1 MEQAKIINREIRCPI
16 CGRKHGELHG
26 GESIVNLRVR
36 CKGSKET
43 KQHEFI
49 INYNSR
55 DAESEM

>member
-36 CKGSKET
+36 CRGNKET
-43 KQHEFI
+43 GQHEFVL
-49 INYNSR
+49 NYNGGR
-55 DAESEM
+55 AEREI

>member
-26 GESIVNLRVR
+26 GESVVNLRVR

-43 KQHEFI
+43 GQHEFVL
-49 INYNSR
+49 NY
-55 DAESEM
+55 SEQGANNNG